1 MDAATHRELAR
12 EANNSTW
19 EFLSLPMEDLTE
31 EQSEEMTRR
40 AYAAAYHWARAEGRT
55 AANDARA
62 EWLLS
67 RVWTARR
74 EGALALHHGAR
85 CLEICNANGLAD
97 FDLAYAHES
106 IARALA
112 CLASLELDAQLKDV
126 FAERAALSYEAAAAV
141 HVAEPEDKNQVD
153 SDLASEPWFGLSVKK

>member
-1 MDAATHRELAR
+1 MDASTHREVAR

-19 EFLSLPMEDLTE
+19 EFLSLDIDALTE

-55 AANDARA
+55 PANDARA

-85 CLEICNANGLAD
+85 CLEICSANGLVD

-112 CLASLELDAQLKDV
+112 CLASLELEPELKEV
-126 FAERAALSYEAAAAV
+126 FADRARTSLSAAAAV
-141 HVAEPEDKNQVD
+141 PVAEPEDKNQVD
-153 SDLASEPWFGLSVKK
+153 SDLVGEPWFGLSR